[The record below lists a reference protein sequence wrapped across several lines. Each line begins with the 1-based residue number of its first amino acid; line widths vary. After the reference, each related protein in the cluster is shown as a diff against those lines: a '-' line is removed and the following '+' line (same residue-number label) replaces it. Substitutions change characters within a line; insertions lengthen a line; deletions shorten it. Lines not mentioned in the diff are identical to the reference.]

1 MKKLKMVNLIMTKQ
15 DILEIIDKLKEL
27 KNLVGITININ
38 IDDINIENN

>member
-1 MKKLKMVNLIMTKQ
+1 MTKQ

-27 KNLVGITININ
+27 KILDGLTININ

>member
-1 MKKLKMVNLIMTKQ
+1 MTKQ

-27 KNLVGITININ
+27 KNLDGITININ